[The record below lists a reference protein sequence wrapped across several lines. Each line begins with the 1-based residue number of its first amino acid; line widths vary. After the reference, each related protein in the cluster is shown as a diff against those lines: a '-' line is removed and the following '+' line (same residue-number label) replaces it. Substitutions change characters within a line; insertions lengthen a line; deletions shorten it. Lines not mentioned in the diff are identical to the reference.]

1 MKKLKKIKKIH
12 IQIVLLTI
20 ILMFILAYYMVA
32 IEIKPV
38 MKAICEVKARII
50 ATQAINN
57 AVKAELQKDNIKD
70 QLIVSTF
77 DNAGR
82 INMIK
87 TNAQVMNILSANIT
101 ASVQEKIKDLT
112 EQPFTISL
120 GAVLNN
126 WMFPDFG
133 PNLHYNIIPQGSVLV
148 DFISEFVESGINQTK
163 YKLYI
168 TVSVQIRVISPIIT
182 SDIEVKNNVLL
193 TEIVIIGD
201 VPESFTQFPINNR

>member
-1 MKKLKKIKKIH
+1 MI
-12 IQIVLLTI
+12 
-20 ILMFILAYYMVA
+20 A

-77 DNAGR
+77 DNVGR

-87 TNAQVMNILSANIT
+87 TNAQVMNVLSANIT

-112 EQPFTISL
+112 EQPFSISL

-126 WMFPDFG
+126 WMFPELG
-133 PNLHYNIIPQGSVLV
+133 PKLKYNIIPQGSVLV

-168 TVSVQIRVISPIIT
+168 TVTVQIRVISPIVT
-182 SDIEVKNNVLL
+182 SDI
-193 TEIVIIGD
+193 
-201 VPESFTQFPINNR
+201 

>member
-1 MKKLKKIKKIH
+1 
-12 IQIVLLTI
+12 
-20 ILMFILAYYMVA
+20 MFIIAYYVVA
-32 IEIKPV
+32 VEIKPV
-38 MKAICEVKARII
+38 LKAICEVRARII

-57 AVKAELQKDNIKD
+57 AVKAELQKDNLKD

-77 DNAGR
+77 DNEGR

-101 ASVQEKIKDLT
+101 ESVQNKIKDLT
-112 EQPFTISL
+112 ELPFTISL

-126 WMFPDFG
+126 WMIPDHG
-133 PNLHYNIIPQGSVLV
+133 PNLKYSIIPQGSVLV
-148 DFISEFVESGINQTK
+148 DFVSEFVESGINQTK

-168 TVSVQIRVISPIIT
+168 TVTVQIRVISPIVT

-193 TEIVIIGD
+193 TEIVIVGD

>member
-12 IQIVLLTI
+12 IQILLFTI
-20 ILMFILAYYMVA
+20 ILMFILTYYMIA

-77 DNAGR
+77 DNVGR

-87 TNAQVMNILSANIT
+87 TNAQVMNVLSANIT

-112 EQPFTISL
+112 EQPFSISL

-126 WMFPDFG
+126 WMFPELG
-133 PNLHYNIIPQGSVLV
+133 PKLKYNIIPQGSVLV

-168 TVSVQIRVISPIIT
+168 TVTVQIRVISPIVT

>member
-1 MKKLKKIKKIH
+1 MKKLKRIKKAH
-12 IQIVLLTI
+12 IKI
-20 ILMFILAYYMVA
+20 ILLSIIVIFILVYYMVA

-38 MKAICEVKARII
+38 LKAICEVRARII

-57 AVKAELQKDNIKD
+57 AVKAELQKDNLKD

-82 INMIK
+82 INMIN
-87 TNAQVMNILSANIT
+87 TNAQVMNILSSNIT
-101 ASVQEKIKDLT
+101 ASVQDKIKDLT
-112 EQPFTISL
+112 EQPFVISL

-133 PNLHYNIIPQGSVLV
+133 PNLKYSILPQGSVLV
-148 DFISEFVESGINQTK
+148 DFISEFEESGINQTK

-168 TVSVQIRVISPIIT
+168 TVNVQIRVISPIVT